1 MINTKLNLLPIELL
15 NYIWNFEGTREDRY
29 NKCVIELNNIFN
41 KFNKVF
47 SNAQAM
53 IIIGK
58 GRWPMNEMLPIKFLR
73 TYQNKP
79 HHYFLEKIKENKYT
93 KGQKK

>member
-1 MINTKLNLLPIELL
+1 MIKTKLNLLPIELL

-29 NKCVIELNNIFN
+29 NKCVIELNDIFN
-41 KFNKVF
+41 KFNKLF

-53 IIIGK
+53 K
-58 GRWPMNEMLPIKFLR
+58 GRWPMNEMLPVKFLR

-79 HHYFLEKIKENKYT
+79 HNYFLKKTKENKYT
-93 KGQKK
+93 KV

>member
-29 NKCVIELNNIFN
+29 NKCIIELNDIFN
-41 KFNKVF
+41 KFNKLF
-47 SNAQAM
+47 STAQAM
-53 IIIGK
+53 RGS
-58 GRWPMNEMLPIKFLR
+58 WPMNEMLPTKFLY
-73 TYQNKP
+73 TYQNKE
-79 HHYFLEKIKENKYT
+79 HHYFLKKIKENKYT